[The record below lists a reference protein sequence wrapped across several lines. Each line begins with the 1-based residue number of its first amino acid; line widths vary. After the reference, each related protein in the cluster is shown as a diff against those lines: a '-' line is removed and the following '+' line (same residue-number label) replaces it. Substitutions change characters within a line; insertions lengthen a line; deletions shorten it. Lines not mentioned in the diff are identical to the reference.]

1 MVTLEDSKTQSQH
14 NEKENL
20 PVQQQYTKST
30 ENKKVCMSWLK
41 KFYYMFMICNF
52 CLFNL

>member
-1 MVTLEDSKTQSQH
+1 MVTLEDSETQPQH

-20 PVQQQYTKST
+20 PVQQQYTKTT

-41 KFYYMFMICNF
+41 KFIIC
-52 CLFNL
+52 L